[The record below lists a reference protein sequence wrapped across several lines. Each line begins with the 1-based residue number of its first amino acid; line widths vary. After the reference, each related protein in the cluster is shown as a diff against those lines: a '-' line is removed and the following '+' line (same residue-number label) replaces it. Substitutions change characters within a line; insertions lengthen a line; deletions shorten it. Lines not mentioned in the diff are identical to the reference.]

1 MGNLTAAIA
10 GISARR
16 RGPQCTVS
24 VILDK
29 LAKPD
34 REELAAVLADHA
46 VSSQIV
52 AQGVLAAFSLK
63 ISQHTIGR
71 HRRGDCLC
79 QD

>member
-1 MGNLTAAIA
+1 MGNLAAVIA
-10 GISARR
+10 GINARR

-24 VILDK
+24 VILNK
-29 LAKPD
+29 LATPD
-34 REELAAVLADHA
+34 REELATVLADHA
-46 VSSQIV
+46 VSSQII

-63 ISQHTIGR
+63 VSQHTIGR

>member
-1 MGNLTAAIA
+1 MGNLAVAIA

-29 LAKPD
+29 LATPD
-34 REELAAVLADHA
+34 REELATVLADDS

-52 AQGVLAAFSLK
+52 SQGILAAFSLK
-63 ISQHTIGR
+63 VSQHTIGR

>member
-1 MGNLTAAIA
+1 MGNLAAAIA

-29 LAKPD
+29 LATTDQK
-34 REELAAVLADHA
+34 ELANVLADHA
-46 VSSQIV
+46 ISSQIIS
-52 AQGVLAAFSLK
+52 QGILAAFSVK

-79 QD
+79 RD

>member
-1 MGNLTAAIA
+1 MGNLAAAIA

-29 LAKPD
+29 LATTDQK
-34 REELAAVLADHA
+34 ELATVLADHA
-46 VSSQIV
+46 ISSQIIS
-52 AQGVLAAFSLK
+52 QGILAAFSVK

>member
-1 MGNLTAAIA
+1 MGNLAEAIA

-24 VILDK
+24 VILEK
-29 LAKPD
+29 LAPPD
-34 REELAAVLADHA
+34 RKDLATVLEDHS

-52 AQGVLAAFSLK
+52 SQGILAAFELK
-63 ISQHTIGR
+63 VSQHTIGR

>member
-1 MGNLTAAIA
+1 MGNLAAAIA

-29 LAKPD
+29 LTPTDQK
-34 REELAAVLADHA
+34 ELTNVLADHA
-46 VSSQIV
+46 ISSQIIS
-52 AQGVLAAFSLK
+52 QGILAAFSVK